1 MLYIG
6 YPVSLETA
14 FMMFGDKNP
23 QAYDQPRLNNFR
35 AHLAKYGL
43 KLEFYDKNIYILGM
57 VVEEIHVSND
67 NYVSV
72 DDTLALILSYKKR
85 VSEGLA
91 AAGANLSEFDIEIME
106 DEPLRVYNP
115 QPYVIT

>member
-1 MLYIG
+1 
-6 YPVSLETA
+6 
-14 FMMFGDKNP
+14 
-23 QAYDQPRLNNFR
+23 
-35 AHLAKYGL
+35 
-43 KLEFYDKNIYILGM
+43 
-57 VVEEIHVSND
+57 
-67 NYVSV
+67 
-72 DDTLALILSYKKR
+72 